1 MAKALYNLCKK
12 NGTVMEYS
20 ITGSEV
26 TELISC
32 KKQDVYNSASYGQMI
47 RKEFYV
53 EVVDRPLSRT
63 KGLTLLLE
71 YDRVCREILERSE
84 DVLVMIQQLQD
95 DLKKDERPKLT
106 KIEKCFVES
115 LNDKWDYLCRNSNGE
130 LEAVKR
136 TFTLFAVN
144 SESLNLKDVTKAKF
158 DFIADDG
165 RRWLISEL
173 KEFEVEV

>member
-1 MAKALYNLCKK
+1 MSRIKSRLSAYRDYLRPL
-12 NGTVMEYS
+12 VMEGKPMS
-20 ITGSEV
+20 
-26 TELISC
+26 L
-32 KKQDVYNSASYGQMI
+32 
-47 RKEFYV
+47 
-53 EVVDRPLSRT
+53 
-63 KGLTLLLE
+63 
-71 YDRVCREILERSE
+71 E